1 MPASLDD
8 FRNKLIRHILDA
20 ATLAEVNTLVCNA
33 LKELER
39 NAVNGHIVVRF
50 ADKLLSQLEHFTPK
64 KNEPRQWSNINIA
77 RVLVNRIKEEIK
89 SPAH

>member
-8 FRNKLIRHILDA
+8 FRNRLIRDILDA
-20 ATLAEVNTLVCNA
+20 ATLAEVNNAVCDA

-50 ADKLLSQLEHFTPK
+50 ADKLLSELEQFKPVKNKPK
-64 KNEPRQWSNINIA
+64 QWSNINIA
-77 RVLVNRIKEEIK
+77 RALVNRIKAEMKI
-89 SPAH
+89 PAH